1 MRIQSG
7 LPMFSATIPGTV
19 AMPEPITDPMASVA
33 KSGTRSTRESLSS
46 AAMLIL
52 RCTPPSRIRRPTS
65 HARGAAVCELRVM
78 GHIAHRKRLL
88 IWLALS
94 LTAAANPYETRIET
108 PSVDAEFE
116 APNPIINGVVE
127 DGYPAAV
134 GLGTGGYTAC
144 SGSIITPRLVL
155 TAAHCGGELPVELI
169 VQFGEAYIGRTG
181 GTAEH
186 VLRFSDSAIHP
197 EYRALSG
204 SDEGAFDLG
213 ILVLTED
220 APVEPVWPRLTRL
233 GAQKAEGAEV
243 LSVGYGV
250 TETGSSGEK
259 RSASFIIDELDPM
272 FLLSNVA
279 TNPGDTSI
287 CSGDSGGPQYFIR
300 PDGSLEQWGVHSWGD
315 QNCSIVFG
323 STRTDVASDWIRE
336 QIEATHGTSDRC
348 EIFGLYEDD
357 ACDTECDFVDPG
369 CYDTF
374 EGYLKAATGMSIPG
388 ATSGCVT
395 APASIPLP
403 VAADV
408 LVLGA
413 RRER

>member
-1 MRIQSG
+1 VPLLAESGRGYIQ
-7 LPMFSATIPGTV
+7 
-19 AMPEPITDPMASVA
+19 
-33 KSGTRSTRESLSS
+33 
-46 AAMLIL
+46 
-52 RCTPPSRIRRPTS
+52 
-65 HARGAAVCELRVM
+65 RGDALGVCEP
-78 GHIAHRKRLL
+78 GQHGAHCSTHGGLL
-88 IWLALS
+88 IWLALTLS
-94 LTAAANPYETRIET
+94 AAANPFETLI
-108 PSVDAEFE
+108 E
-116 APNPIINGVVE
+116 APSFDVEIDTPDTIINGVVE

-155 TAAHCGGELPVELI
+155 TAAHCGGDLPVELI

-197 EYRALSG
+197 EYRPLAG
-204 SDEGAFDLG
+204 ADEGAFDLG
-213 ILVLTED
+213 ILVLTEE

-272 FLLSNVA
+272 FLLSDVA

-323 STRTDVASDWIRE
+323 STRTDVASDWILE
-336 QIEATHGTSDRC
+336 QIEATHGTTDRC
-348 EIFGLYEDD
+348 EIFGLYDD
-357 ACDTECDFVDPG
+357 DECDTECDVVDPG
-369 CYDTF
+369 CHDNF
-374 EGYLKAATGMSIPG
+374 EDYLMASTGMRIPG
-388 ATSGCVT
+388 ATSGCATV
-395 APASIPLP
+395 PAGGATPAVGL
-403 VAADV
+403 AV
-408 LVLGA
+408 LLMGL
-413 RRER
+413 RRRQAS